1 MEKDR
6 EMERGFRTSV
16 RTSFGGSKDKQGWDE
31 IKQGIN
37 IGDPYQDGFYNSG
50 SFSRVRKHVHEV
62 STQEFSTSK
71 STHLS
76 QSHRYPS

>member
-37 IGDPYQDGFYNSG
+37 IGDPYQG

-62 STQEFSTSK
+62 SSQEFSTSK